1 MRLAKLLTS
10 THHQQLEKT
19 MTSKYKLYG
28 NATDDFL
35 FELVCKYDP
44 SSLGHLLAQDSVL
57 YNEIRQRKTLRARL
71 SDARGWRRVV
81 QDWESFQA
89 SDWIKLFEQFKSARE
104 LHDDYGAAYRA
115 ADNLG
120 VWSEIKKSMVDSGKW
135 SDQLYGMD
143 GRRYDSRSELI
154 VANWLHYSKI
164 DYISHP
170 KLQLKETSK
179 PFRGDFKL
187 PAVANIEVFMFPK
200 DEVKHRADLPDWSD
214 DYLITRQKKE
224 SHYQEEGL
232 PFIAIEAEIYR
243 QHGYKRYL
251 AHIREQFAN
260 LYLPLCDPAN
270 FPIEYSQHQLG
281 VKWGFED
288 FIDYAQANN
297 INSISQFI
305 SDAQD
310 LHKLIKIKGLAKEV
324 RVKLDQLNNRR
335 SIAYNKELRP
345 IEDVRADCLR
355 LGIIERSEYE
365 HAHKKGLFPI
375 DTPYSI
381 LQSYRVSWFEFI
393 NGRKIDDFWAWEN
406 AKQFVRSWGFKSKTE
421 FAKHPKKGGDW
432 DFIRKSPAAP
442 SGGYPEW
449 TSWPDFLGNVSHE
462 EQQANKDKDESNNK
476 LIVEFGSLDTAAA
489 VTYLKKLGLE
499 NTSKLKEMTRLY
511 AHLRNRPD
519 WIKLRDMLAVRIPK
533 VKTTLEAIEI
543 LIMEKCFYFSDFI
556 AQRDSNPNLQRI
568 PKHPDRLGKGIFELV
583 RKTVGL
589 PAHDVKIRSS
599 LR

>member
-1 MRLAKLLTS
+1 
-10 THHQQLEKT
+10 
-19 MTSKYKLYG
+19 MTPKYKLYG

-35 FELVCKYDP
+35 FELVCKYNP
-44 SSLGHLLAQDSVL
+44 SNLSHLHDLDSTL
-57 YNEIRQRKTLRARL
+57 YNEIGQRKSLRAHL
-71 SDARGWRRVV
+71 SDMRGWRRGVEN
-81 QDWESFQA
+81 WESYKLP
-89 SDWIKLFEQFKSARE
+89 DWLNLCEQFTSAAEFRAN
-104 LHDDYGAAYRA
+104 YIAAQNAAY
-115 ADNLG
+115 NSGL
-120 VWSEIKKSMVDSGKW
+120 WPEIKKLMVDSEKW
-135 SDQLYGMD
+135 SDQLYGID

-170 KLQLKETSK
+170 KLRLKETSK
-179 PFRGDFKL
+179 PSRGDFQL
-187 PAVANIEVFMFPK
+187 PTVANIEVFMFSK
-200 DEVKHRADLPDWSD
+200 KGVKPRINLPNWSD
-214 DYLITRQKKE
+214 DYLIKRQKKE
-224 SHYQEEGL
+224 FYYKQEGL
-232 PFIAIEAEIYR
+232 PLIAIEAEIYR
-243 QHGYKRYL
+243 QHGYKKYL
-251 AHIREQFAN
+251 AHIQQEFIN
-260 LYLPLCDPAN
+260 LDLDLCDPAN

-297 INSISQFI
+297 INSLSQFL
-305 SDAQD
+305 SAAQD
-310 LHKLIKIKGLAKEV
+310 LYKLIHVKGLAKQV
-324 RVKLDQLNNRR
+324 RVKLDQLNDR
-335 SIAYNKELRP
+335 SSITYRKDLRP

-365 HAHKKGLFPI
+365 RAHKKGLFPI
-375 DTPYSI
+375 DTPSSI
-381 LQSYRVSWFEFI
+381 LQSYGVPWFEFI
-393 NGRKIDDFWAWEN
+393 NGRKIDDFWAWEA
-406 AKQFVRSWGFKSKTE
+406 AKQFVRSCNFQSKTE
-421 FAKHPKKGGDW
+421 FEKHPKKGGDW

-462 EQQANKDKDESNNK
+462 EQQANKDKVESNNK
-476 LIVEFGSLDTAAA
+476 LIAEFSSLDTATA

-519 WIKLRDMLAVRIPK
+519 WIKLRDMLAARIPK
-533 VKTTLEAIEI
+533 VKTPSEAIEI
-543 LIMEKCFYFSDFI
+543 LMFEKCFYLSDFI
-556 AQRDSNPNLQRI
+556 AQRNSNPNLQRI